1 MIRMLIRGGI
11 YFGLAVV
18 GLLLAA
24 LIPGVVLRPGG
35 FLVAVLVFTL
45 AQSLITPLAMRLS
58 RKAGQALIGGMGL
71 ISTGLALLVASLF
84 EGGITFDGGALPWL
98 GATLVVW
105 LVTAIGGWLL
115 PLWLLKDKVAQA
127 KARRK

>member
-11 YFGLAVV
+11 FFGLAVV
-18 GLLLAA
+18 GLLLAG
-24 LIPGVVLRPGG
+24 LVPGVRLQLGG

-58 RKAGQALIGGMGL
+58 RQAGQALIGGMGL
-71 ISTGLALLVASLF
+71 ISTGLALVVASLF
-84 EGGITFDGGALPWL
+84 EGGITFEGAGAWL

-115 PLWLLKDKVAQA
+115 PLWLLKDKVSQA
-127 KARRK
+127 KGRRN

>member
-24 LIPGVVLRPGG
+24 LIPGVGLRLGG

-84 EGGITFDGGALPWL
+84 QGGLTFDGALPWV

-127 KARRK
+127 KARRN